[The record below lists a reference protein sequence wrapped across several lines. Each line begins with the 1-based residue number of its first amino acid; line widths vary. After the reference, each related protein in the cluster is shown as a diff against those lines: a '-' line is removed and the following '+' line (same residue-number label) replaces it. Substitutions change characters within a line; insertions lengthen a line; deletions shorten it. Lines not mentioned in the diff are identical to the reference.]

1 MAGLRSLDLN
11 LLIVFDAVVET
22 RSITAAAERVG
33 LSQSAVSHAI
43 GRLRESLGDQLFV
56 RSRHGL
62 TPTPGAQKLLPSVK
76 QALELLEAALSEP
89 RTFEPGRSA
98 QAFRIAIPHPLGPFI
113 ALRLQE
119 VMASRAPRIRLGFDT
134 RTLPIDLP
142 DDLREGRIDLA
153 IDWLPAGELDFVNQ
167 PLFNDRLML
176 LIRDGHPSF
185 TPKPSVAWLQ
195 AQRFVAIHDR
205 APPSARPEAV
215 RRLLDY
221 ARWTIALRVSE
232 FLEIP
237 TVVAATNL
245 VGIFPGSGASVIAR
259 LRELRMLELPIELP
273 KVPIL
278 LTWHSARR
286 KELAHTWL
294 RRTVHEVI
302 RRFAVDEPSIS
313 VSPRPAAPIPVPARD
328 TPPPPRRSAAAR
340 RRGSAGLLGQYTG
353 HLRLC
358 GSSK

>member
-1 MAGLRSLDLN
+1 MK
-11 LLIVFDAVVET
+11 
-22 RSITAAAERVG
+22 
-33 LSQSAVSHAI
+33 SQ
-43 GRLRESLGDQLFV
+43 
-56 RSRHGL
+56 
-62 TPTPGAQKLLPSVK
+62 
-76 QALELLEAALSEP
+76 
-89 RTFEPGRSA
+89 
-98 QAFRIAIPHPLGPFI
+98 
-113 ALRLQE
+113 
-119 VMASRAPRIRLGFDT
+119 IR
-134 RTLPIDLP
+134 
-142 DDLREGRIDLA
+142 
-153 IDWLPAGELDFVNQ
+153 
-167 PLFNDRLML
+167 
-176 LIRDGHPSF
+176 

-313 VSPRPAAPIPVPARD
+313 VSPRPAALFRCLHAIHLRLLD
-328 TPPPPRRSAAAR
+328 GQRRLAAAAWR
-340 RRGSAGLLGQYTG
+340 AGLLGQYTG
-353 HLRLC
+353 HPKFLHRPLPPVLSRLTPFAVRRA
-358 GSSK
+358 G